1 MIRRREF
8 IAGLGGAAAWPL
20 AARAQQPVRL
30 RRIGMM
36 LGAGDDANQFT
47 AFASALA
54 QAGWV
59 EGRTVTIERRFGAGD
74 DARIRADVAELIAR
88 SPDLIVC
95 LGSRN
100 TAIVKEQTRTI
111 PVVFVSVADPV
122 ASGFVAS
129 YARPGGNITGFT
141 STEFSFVTKWVSLL
155 KDIAPGLRNV
165 MLLYDPTNPA
175 AEPSL
180 RTLEAGAP
188 TLRVTVSPAP
198 AADFGEIERHIESFA
213 RQPNAGMIVAP
224 GAATI
229 PNAEKIAALAVR
241 HRLPAMGSS
250 RYFTSGGGLASY
262 GPLLNDNVRRAAQY
276 VDRILRGE
284 KPADLPV
291 QAPTRFEFVLNLKA
305 AKAIGLDVSP
315 QVQLLADEV
324 IE

>member
-1 MIRRREF
+1 MRRRAF
-8 IAGLGGAAAWPL
+8 LAGLGGAAAWPL
-20 AARAQQPVRL
+20 AARGQQGQRV

-36 LGAGDDANQFT
+36 TPADDDAFA
-47 AFASALA
+47 AFVSALA

-129 YARPGGNITGFT
+129 YAHPGGNITGFT
-141 STEFSFVTKWVSLL
+141 STEFSFLTKWVSLL

-165 MLLYDPTNPA
+165 MLLYDPANPIW
-175 AEPSL
+175 EPNL

-188 TLRVTVSPAP
+188 
-198 AADFGEIERHIESFA
+198 
-213 RQPNAGMIVAP
+213 
-224 GAATI
+224 
-229 PNAEKIAALAVR
+229 
-241 HRLPAMGSS
+241 RLG
-250 RYFTSGGGLASY
+250 
-262 GPLLNDNVRRAAQY
+262 V
-276 VDRILRGE
+276 
-284 KPADLPV
+284 
-291 QAPTRFEFVLNLKA
+291 
-305 AKAIGLDVSP
+305 
-315 QVQLLADEV
+315 
-324 IE
+324 